1 MVPVGRKL
9 DHDYSVTTTMVKIC
23 TSARMR
29 FAELHKN
36 KMVTNCSD
44 SLNFQ
49 ILLEIAN
56 LVPRV
61 SHLITWPLPASL
73 PFHIRT
79 YKKKRIREK
88 SKDSL
93 LESHNYKCHATLLPI
108 WRAPSWTTV
117 ELARLARNRKIRLSY
132 SKHWDHEKITNNW
145 KAHIRQN
152 VLNSRSRRVQ
162 SSDWGRDAKWDCIV

>member
-29 FAELHKN
+29 FAELHEN

-61 SHLITWPLPASL
+61 SHLIA
-73 PFHIRT
+73 
-79 YKKKRIREK
+79 
-88 SKDSL
+88 
-93 LESHNYKCHATLLPI
+93 
-108 WRAPSWTTV
+108 
-117 ELARLARNRKIRLSY
+117 
-132 SKHWDHEKITNNW
+132 
-145 KAHIRQN
+145 
-152 VLNSRSRRVQ
+152 
-162 SSDWGRDAKWDCIV
+162 